1 MKPDAENKES
11 VMSPLQEAVLL
22 QMRLRG
28 FAAKTVEAYIFAMKV
43 LCRFY
48 RRPLETLTCA
58 EVQRFLDEVIT
69 VRKLAWA
76 TVNVYFSAYRFLYE
90 QVLKRSAREFSIPPR
105 GRSGKRPGILNREEV
120 ARLIAAPRNIKHR
133 ALLALTYG
141 SGLRVSEVVRVRI
154 KDVDRGRMR
163 LFVGDGKGHKDRYT
177 VLSSRALAL
186 LEDLWRKERPT
197 DYFFSRSHGE
207 GPLNDCTAQAV
218 YYAALRTSG
227 VRRVGGIHVLRH
239 CFATHVMENG
249 VDFYT
254 IKRWMGHTALVTTGR
269 YMHVTAEH
277 LATIKSPL
285 DTLYDTEAPAPMTVA
300 RKRRRRAPSFKMP
313 AA

>member
-1 MKPDAENKES
+1 
-11 VMSPLQEAVLL
+11 MSPLREEALL

-28 FAAKTVEAYIFAMKV
+28 FAPKTVEAYIYAMKV

-48 RRPLETLTCA
+48 MRPLESLTCA

-69 VRKLAWA
+69 VRKRAWA

-90 QVLKRSAREFSIPPR
+90 QVLKRPAREFSIPPR
-105 GRSGKRPGILNREEV
+105 GRSGKRPGVLSQAEV
-120 ARLIAAPRNIKHR
+120 ARLIVAPRSLKHR

-154 KDVDRGRMR
+154 KDVDRERMR

-177 VLSSRALAL
+177 VLSARALSL
-186 LEDLWRKERPT
+186 LEDLWREERPSE
-197 DYFFSRSHGE
+197 YFFTRAG
-207 GPLNDCTAQAV
+207 GDRPLNDCTAQAV

-239 CFATHVMENG
+239 CFATHLMEAG
-249 VDFYT
+249 VDVYT
-254 IKRWMGHTALVTTGR
+254 IRRWMGHTSLVTTGR

-277 LATIKSPL
+277 LDTIRSPL
-285 DTLYDTEAPAPMTVA
+285 DTLRNAEPAAPMTVGP
-300 RKRRRRAPSFKMP
+300 RRRERRPAPKAP
-313 AA
+313 A

>member
-1 MKPDAENKES
+1 
-11 VMSPLQEAVLL
+11 MSALREAVLL

-28 FAAKTVEAYIFAMKV
+28 FAAKTVDAYIHA
-43 LCRFY
+43 LEQLWEFY
-48 RRPLETLTCA
+48 RRSLDRLSCE

-90 QVLKRSAREFSIPPR
+90 QVLQRAPHEFSIPPR
-105 GRSGKRPGILNREEV
+105 GRSGTRPGVLSRQEV
-120 ARLIAAPRNIKHR
+120 ERLIDAPRGIKHR
-133 ALLALTYG
+133 ALLAMTYG

-154 KDVDRGRMR
+154 ADVDRGRMMLR
-163 LFVGDGKGHKDRYT
+163 VEQGKGHKDRYT
-177 VLSSRALAL
+177 ILSARALTL
-186 LEDLWRKERPT
+186 LEELWRWHRPLE
-197 DYFFSRSHGE
+197 FFFTGRDRHRPVCAG
-207 GPLNDCTAQAV
+207 TAQAV

-239 CFATHVMENG
+239 CFATHLMEAG
-249 VDFYT
+249 VDIYT

-277 LATIKSPL
+277 LARVRSPL
-285 DTLYDTEAPAPMTVA
+285 DTLN
-300 RKRRRRAPSFKMP
+300 P